1 MKSKGKRKRGREG
14 ERERQ
19 GERKGA
25 EIRRVLVIGVWHCD
39 EECERVCACVTEG
52 EERERLCACVTE
64 GEGTLWR

>member
-39 EECERVCACVTEG
+39 EE
-52 EERERLCACVTE
+52 
-64 GEGTLWR
+64 